1 MALQGPNR
9 RRAFTLDANY
19 YNFFYG
25 FAMLEKFLKFQKEVV
40 STSPLRKLFWIGSP
54 FFAPALPACGW
65 EVHFFNFEEVAVY
78 GWEDLVRMAG
88 WVPDVVLVAD
98 KSRPPFVLGMEDFPC
113 VTVFYCVD
121 SHIHSYYP
129 LYAQVFDLCLVS
141 LKDHMSLF
149 GGKSLT
155 AEQVWWSPPF
165 ASDLSEAP
173 VSTGT
178 PADETAD
185 FSWDCLFVGTVDA
198 DLNPARAYFLEALA
212 GHIPGLHIARGDYHS
227 LFKQGRILLNHCVG
241 GDLNFRVFEAM
252 GCGGCLLTPL
262 VGHGLHELFTENVHL
277 LTYPPQDVGAAAAQI
292 QALLADP
299 PRQSALRHAALAC
312 IDAGHRA
319 SHRARAF
326 SHNIRAWYDG
336 PGRERSQQRR
346 RMAPTLRTLWL
357 RMPYLLFAE
366 NLSQPV
372 LQQAYVQAA
381 QGCFGEKL

>member
-1 MALQGPNR
+1 MPDR

-19 YNFFYG
+19 YTFFYS
-25 FAMLEKFLKFQKEVV
+25 FAILETFLKFQKEIVPI
-40 STSPLRKLFWIGSP
+40 SPLRKLFWIGSP
-54 FFAPALPACGW
+54 FFAPALTGCGW
-65 EVHFFNFEEVAVY
+65 QVHIFNFEEAAVY
-78 GWEDLVRMAG
+78 AWDDLVRMAG

-129 LYAQVFDLCLVS
+129 LYAQGFDLCIVS
-141 LKDHMSLF
+141 LKDHMPLF

-155 AEQVWWSPPF
+155 SEQIWWFPPF
-165 ASDLSEAP
+165 APDLANAP
-173 VSTGT
+173 VSSGLTEAR
-178 PADETAD
+178 PDESED
-185 FSWDCLFVGTVDA
+185 FSWDCLFVGTVDLQ
-198 DLNPARAYFLEALA
+198 LNPARAIFLEALA
-212 GHIPGLHIARGDYHS
+212 AHIPGLHITGGDYNS
-227 LFKQGRILLNHCVG
+227 LFRQGRILLNHCVA

-252 GCGGCLLTPL
+252 GCGGCLLTPT

-277 LTYPPQDVGAAAAQI
+277 LTYPPQDVRAAVAQI
-292 QALLADP
+292 QALLVDP
-299 PRQSALRHAALAC
+299 PRQRAMRRAALAC
-312 IDAGHRA
+312 VNAGHRA
-319 SHRARAF
+319 SHRAMAF
-326 SHNIRAWYDG
+326 SHKIQAWYAG

-346 RMAPTLRTLWL
+346 RMAPALRKLWL

-381 QGCFGEKL
+381 QGNFGEKL